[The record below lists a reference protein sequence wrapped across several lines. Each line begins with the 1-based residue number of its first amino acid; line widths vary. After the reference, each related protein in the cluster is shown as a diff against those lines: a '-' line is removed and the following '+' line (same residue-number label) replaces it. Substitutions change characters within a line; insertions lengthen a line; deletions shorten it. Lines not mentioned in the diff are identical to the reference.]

1 MVICALSPLPVRVAI
16 TRFQFGAIVGKG
28 RRSASEY
35 SSCGSIAM
43 TNLSPLVNTRG
54 PIFTH
59 TEGIVLRPV
68 YHRCDL
74 YRSQPA
80 GEVLDAYVR
89 MPSFEA
95 EITSERIGP
104 LPWGDAVA
112 TLDRPAGTLA
122 LSLAN
127 LHPAEPLE
135 RVIWVPGRTGPAV
148 DADGRLARGLQRH
161 LPFGRRQHFA
171 NFGRGDR

>member
-1 MVICALSPLPVRVAI
+1 MKFALHLSEFR
-16 TRFQFGAIVGKG
+16 GKG

-59 TEGIVLRPV
+59 PEGIVLRPV
-68 YHRCDL
+68 YHVCDL

-122 LSLAN
+122 SPW
-127 LHPAEPLE
+127 PACI
-135 RVIWVPGRTGPAV
+135 RRSRSSASSGSRAGPGRRSTLTGASPEAFNDISHPDDV
-148 DADGRLARGLQRH
+148 SISRTSVAATG
-161 LPFGRRQHFA
+161 
-171 NFGRGDR
+171 

>member
-1 MVICALSPLPVRVAI
+1 
-16 TRFQFGAIVGKG
+16 
-28 RRSASEY
+28 
-35 SSCGSIAM
+35 M
-43 TNLSPLVNTRG
+43 TNLSPPVNTRE

-59 TEGIVLRPV
+59 PKGIVLRPV
-68 YHRCDL
+68 YHVCHL

-112 TLDRPAGTLA
+112 TVDRPAATLA

-148 DADGRLARGLQRH
+148 DADGRLARTFNDISHPDDVSISRTSVAATDNSCRVALRPH
-161 LPFGRRQHFA
+161 AVNVLRL
-171 NFGRGDR
+171 